1 MFVKNLGKLLVIIVI
16 ALTAVAVVSAQNYDP
31 ATTKVALVPIINDSA
46 DPWQELKDKQKAEG
60 TRFLVEALT
69 TRGFAL
75 VNGEDVSKAIAKLKI
90 DFNDEEQRN
99 RANLFRIGNEC
110 GANLVFFVV
119 IVESKQTTN
128 NSLFTSRTN
137 GFATVK
143 LWLVDAIKQEV
154 IFNAVKLQ
162 GRSTGSGIVPGK
174 GSERQVVAVRN
185 TINDILKKWLEPYPV
200 KKG

>member
-1 MFVKNLGKLLVIIVI
+1 M
-16 ALTAVAVVSAQNYDP
+16 AVSAASAQTYDP
-31 ATTKVALVPIINDSA
+31 ATTKVAIVPIINDSA

-60 TRFLVEALT
+60 AKYLVEALT
-69 TRGFAL
+69 TRGFVL
-75 VNGEDVSKAIAKLKI
+75 VSGEEVGKAIAKLNI
-90 DFNDEEQRN
+90 DFNDDEQRT

-110 GANLVFFVV
+110 GATLVFFVV

-128 NSLFTSRTN
+128 TSLLTSRTN

-143 LWLVDAIKQEV
+143 IWLVDASKQEA
-154 IFNAVKLQ
+154 ILNAVKLQ
-162 GRSTGSGIVPGK
+162 GRSTGSGLVPGK

-185 TINDILKKWLEPYPV
+185 TINDILKKWLESYPI

>member
-1 MFVKNLGKLLVIIVI
+1 MNRLFLLFVFVLMAI
-16 ALTAVAVVSAQNYDP
+16 AVVSAQNYDP

-60 TRFLVEALT
+60 AKYLVEALT
-69 TRGFAL
+69 TRGFVL
-75 VNGEDVSKAIAKLKI
+75 INGEEVNKAITKLGI
-90 DFNDEEQRN
+90 DFNDDEQRT
-99 RANLFRIGNEC
+99 RANLFKVGGEC
-110 GANLVFFVV
+110 GATLVFFVI

-128 NSLFTSRTN
+128 NSLFTQRTN

-143 LWLVDAIKQEV
+143 LTLVDANKQEA

-162 GRSTGSGIVPGK
+162 GRSTGSGIIVGK

-185 TINDILKKWLEPYPV
+185 TIDDILKPWLKAYPA

>member
-1 MFVKNLGKLLVIIVI
+1 MKNLGKLLVFIVI
-16 ALTAVAVVSAQNYDP
+16 ALMAIAAVSAQNYDP

-60 TRFLVEALT
+60 TKYLVETLA
-69 TRGFAL
+69 TRGFVL
-75 VNGEDVSKAIAKLKI
+75 VNGEDVNKAIAKLGI
-90 DFNDEEQRN
+90 DFNDDEQRT
-99 RANLFRIGNEC
+99 RANLFKVGNEC
-110 GANLVFFVV
+110 GATLVFFVV

-128 NSLFTSRTN
+128 TTILTSRTN

-143 LWLVDAIKQEV
+143 LTLVDANKQEA

-162 GRSTGSGIVPGK
+162 GKSTGGGFVPGK

-185 TINDILKKWLEPYPV
+185 TINDILKKWLESYPV
-200 KKG
+200 KKT